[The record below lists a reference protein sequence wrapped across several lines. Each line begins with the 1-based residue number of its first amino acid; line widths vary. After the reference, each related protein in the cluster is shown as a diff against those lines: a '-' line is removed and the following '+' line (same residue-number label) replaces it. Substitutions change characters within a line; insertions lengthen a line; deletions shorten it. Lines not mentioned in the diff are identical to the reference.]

1 MKVARKY
8 EEGVKLH
15 QAYIDVL
22 LRLAGYR
29 LSDLYISILA
39 HSSFYGTLD
48 KVVKERIASEF
59 DTSIQVISNGI
70 TKLRK
75 IGILEKNTVNAR
87 LCPTSKEDITIT
99 LVLSVGNVGLADLN
113 PKANPKA
120 KLNVAVT
127 A

>member
-8 EEGVKLH
+8 QEGVMLH

-29 LSDLYISILA
+29 LSDLYTSILA
-39 HSSFYGTLD
+39 HSSYYGTLD
-48 KVVKERIASEF
+48 KQVKERISVEYN
-59 DTSIQVISNGI
+59 TSVQVISNGI

-75 IGILEKNTVNAR
+75 MGVLDKNTVNPK
-87 LCPTSKEDITIT
+87 LCPTSKEDITLT
-99 LVLSVGNVGLADLN
+99 LILST
-113 PKANPKA
+113 KEQ
-120 KLNVAVT
+120 VAVQT